1 MEKSPSVYK
10 DRVLAWSVYS
20 NGKRLDDS
28 HELISASIRLELNRI
43 GMATLKFNAG
53 DLDKQVFP
61 ETDAACF
68 KPGSTIRF
76 DAGDVN
82 HQDTLFEGIVT
93 EVGIRAGRGERAHM
107 VVECRD
113 CAYPATQG
121 RKNRIFEKKKDSEM
135 IKEALSDYGS
145 VKADATAYQHPE
157 MVQYYCT
164 DWDFALSR
172 ADACGLFICVKGKE
186 IMAIK
191 PKVSSSPVLTV
202 TCGLDMI
209 AFDGSLSG
217 GEQFARY
224 SGISW
229 DPSQQK
235 QVKIASAAPA
245 LNKQGDLQPGDIACG
260 GDLLLQTDAPI
271 EGDALKEW
279 VNSMALKA
287 GLSRYQGS
295 FSFYGSP
302 EVEPGCLIALKGLG
316 KRFNGNVFIGSVH
329 HSIENNEWVTEAG
342 IGVRPSMITEEPDVA
357 SPPGAGFLPGL
368 EGLHTGVVT
377 QLHDDPR
384 QECRI
389 RVELPWMDGSK
400 KALWARFSSP
410 YATAAAG
417 GLFLPEKG
425 DEVLVGFIN
434 HDPCHPVVLG
444 SLYGKKHQPP
454 FGFEQ
459 DNDIK
464 TVTTREKLELKFD
477 EKQKTIILHT
487 PGKNTVEINDEK
499 KSIRLCDEHK
509 NEICM
514 DKDGISLS
522 SAKDIFLKA
531 KGDIVAKAC
540 SKAEISANSDIVI
553 TGTNVKASAKVS
565 FTIKGN
571 ASTELSASGQT
582 VIKGAMVMIN

>member
-1 MEKSPSVYK
+1 MEKSPSIYK
-10 DRVLAWSVYS
+10 DRVLAWSVYN

-28 HELISASIRLELNRI
+28 YELISASIRLELNRI

-61 ETDAACF
+61 ETDARYF
-68 KPGSTIRF
+68 QPGTMIRF

-135 IKEALSDYGS
+135 IQEVLSDYGS
-145 VKADATAYQHPE
+145 VTVDATAYQHPE

-209 AFDGSLSG
+209 AFDGTLS
-217 GEQFARY
+217 
-224 SGISW
+224 
-229 DPSQQK
+229 
-235 QVKIASAAPA
+235 
-245 LNKQGDLQPGDIACG
+245 G

-287 GLSRYQGS
+287 ELSRYQGS

-368 EGLHTGVVT
+368 EGLHTGVVA

-384 QECRI
+384 RECRI

-400 KALWARFSSP
+400 KELWARFSSP

-417 GLFLPEKG
+417 SLFLPEKG

-459 DNDIK
+459 DNGIK
-464 TVTTREKLELKFD
+464 SVTTREKLELKFD
-477 EKQKTIILHT
+477 EKLKTIMLHT
-487 PGKNTVEINDEK
+487 PGKNTVEINDEQ

-509 NEICM
+509 NEIYM
-514 DKDGISLS
+514 NKDGISLS
-522 SAKDIFLKA
+522 SAKDILLKA
-531 KGDIVAKAC
+531 QGDIVAKAC
-540 SKAEISANSDIVI
+540 AKTEISANSDIVI
-553 TGTNVKASAKVS
+553 TGTNVKASAKIS
-565 FTIKGN
+565 FTIKAN